1 MFTSVICKYNSYPFY
16 YINPWLN
23 FSFSFMALWCVF
35 LTFVDFI
42 LKKVIT
48 FVWKKMRCWFV
59 LIPNFFGAE
68 LSFSTV
74 PKCLGAELSFS
85 TGTEMS
91 WCRTVLFLFGVATL
105 LKEFFHYVVTTRLIG
120 NRNTQTVIQT
130 WLRNPMPW
138 KPEHLRWVICLK
150 LTSVVLGL

>member
-1 MFTSVICKYNSYPFY
+1 
-16 YINPWLN
+16 
-23 FSFSFMALWCVF
+23 MALWCVF

-138 KPEHLRWVICLK
+138 KPEHLRWVMTKKPYALETWT
-150 LTSVVLGL
+150 LEVSYMPQTDVSGVGLVVRSQTTITTR